1 MKDLSGDFSS
11 FKMSKSSIK
20 VPSSSEMRMIVEIN
34 KDLTFKPQLDK
45 NSEIIDKLKMKSLQI
60 NKSCQQNLPL
70 DS

>member
-1 MKDLSGDFSS
+1 MKELSGDFSS

-45 NSEIIDKLKMKSLQI
+45 NSEIIDKLKMKSL
-60 NKSCQQNLPL
+60 
-70 DS
+70 

>member
-1 MKDLSGDFSS
+1 MKELSGDFSS

-60 NKSCQQNLPL
+60 NK
-70 DS
+70 

>member
-60 NKSCQQNLPL
+60 NKS
-70 DS
+70 S